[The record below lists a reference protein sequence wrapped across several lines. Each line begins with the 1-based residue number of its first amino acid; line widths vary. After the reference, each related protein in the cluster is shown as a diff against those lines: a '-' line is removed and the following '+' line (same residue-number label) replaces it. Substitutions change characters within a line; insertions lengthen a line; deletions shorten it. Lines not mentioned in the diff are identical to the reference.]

1 MLYSTGLL
9 AVFIACALYMRAA
22 RTASASSLIEA
33 VSLFRLEYFVLGL
46 ALIDIFPQPF
56 RAVFNQAHG
65 LLIMFCVSWIGFHAG
80 SLLDIR
86 SRREYPRRLFLFEII
101 KAAAVSAAVSLLTIF
116 LLHVWFKTWEYTP
129 AALLTGIMCSFSL
142 TGLRISTHENDSP
155 VLPFGNLTAVIILGI
170 VEFILFRSK
179 ELSVL
184 SFTMSGIPILLTFA
198 LTAAAAGGILCALL
212 IAGERKSGIL
222 PLIAAGCAAFLGGIA
237 YTFSFSPLFVGVLAG
252 MLLIAIAMNRIVVRE
267 TFARANGYIEKIFM
281 FLLGTTALPVIVTLG
296 IDAFAIL
303 GFAVAL
309 IILTGSLKFA
319 LARALPGSIPAGEP
333 RRLLWAGI
341 AGQGMLA
348 AAAAVECS
356 LQVQLLPSVTLLF
369 IAMVVLNQLAVAI
382 AARGSLKPLSEE
394 ILRD

>member
-1 MLYSTGLL
+1 
-9 AVFIACALYMRAA
+9 
-22 RTASASSLIEA
+22 
-33 VSLFRLEYFVLGL
+33 
-46 ALIDIFPQPF
+46 
-56 RAVFNQAHG
+56 
-65 LLIMFCVSWIGFHAG
+65 
-80 SLLDIR
+80 
-86 SRREYPRRLFLFEII
+86 
-101 KAAAVSAAVSLLTIF
+101 
-116 LLHVWFKTWEYTP
+116 
-129 AALLTGIMCSFSL
+129 
-142 TGLRISTHENDSP
+142 
-155 VLPFGNLTAVIILGI
+155 
-170 VEFILFRSK
+170 
-179 ELSVL
+179 
-184 SFTMSGIPILLTFA
+184 
-198 LTAAAAGGILCALL
+198 
-212 IAGERKSGIL
+212 
-222 PLIAAGCAAFLGGIA
+222 
-237 YTFSFSPLFVGVLAG
+237 